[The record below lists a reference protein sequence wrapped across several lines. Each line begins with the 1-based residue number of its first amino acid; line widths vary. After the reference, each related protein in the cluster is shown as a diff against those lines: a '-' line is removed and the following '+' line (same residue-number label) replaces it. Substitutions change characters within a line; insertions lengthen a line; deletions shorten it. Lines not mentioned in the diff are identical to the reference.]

1 MSLLPDTY
9 DAWRTWYPEPWD
21 GDDDWDPYDDMG
33 ASDAAYERWLEE

>member
-9 DAWRTWYPEPWD
+9 DAWRTWYPEPGD
-21 GDDDWDPYDDMG
+21 GDDLDPCDDMG